1 MIAVKFEE
9 KEKIGL
15 QYALETLHGCSP
27 FGQER
32 IRRLRFYAPEERAA
46 LEEELYNVEQAAN
59 AAGELKD
66 VYNKL
71 MTGLCQMKDIRNS
84 LRRCAAG
91 ETPDHVELF
100 EIKGYLQR
108 LDGMRPLFEQINAVT
123 HFKGMTFHEVKDAL
137 AVLDPDG
144 TGSRGFYIPDSAT
157 AKLKE
162 IRSAKKEVEER
173 LFHAQTDAEKDD
185 LRLKRTRL
193 CGEEDAEEMH
203 VRKAMGAALAPM
215 VDDLLSDAETAGRL
229 DFIIQKALF
238 AVRYG
243 GVKPELTEKD
253 LELED
258 QSGDLRPAGAAG
270 PPLRAGIHLPD
281 ARGHGHHRRQ
291 HGRKVRGHEDG
302 GAERAAAAGGLPGVR
317 QKSPYAAVPQREDAL

>member
-162 IRSAKKEVEER
+162 IRSSQER
-173 LFHAQTDAEKDD
+173 GGGTAVPRPDRRGKG
-185 LRLKRTRL
+185 RS
-193 CGEEDAEEMH
+193 
-203 VRKAMGAALAPM
+203 APE
-215 VDDLLSDAETAGRL
+215 AHP
-229 DFIIQKALF
+229 
-238 AVRYG
+238 AVRRGGRGGDARPQGHGCGTGPYG
-243 GVKPELTEKD
+243 GRSALRCGDGGASGLYYPKGTVCRALRRCEAGADGEGPGAGGY
-253 LELED
+253 D

-270 PPLRAGIHLPD
+270 PPLRAGVP
-281 ARGHGHHRRQ
+281 
-291 HGRKVRGHEDG
+291 
-302 GAERAAAAGGLPGVR
+302 
-317 QKSPYAAVPQREDAL
+317 SP